1 MRGSR
6 IVDDE
11 EVVARGGLA
20 EEDVERVARRAEGRG
35 GGLAVEEDEDVEG
48 GGAEEGG
55 AEDGEDEGQGVH
67 GRRLGV
73 LDIARVSIVLL
84 SLLTRRRG
92 GAARG
97 SGERG

>member
-1 MRGSR
+1 MLRFSQR
-6 IVDDE
+6 ALAPVDNE
-11 EVVARGGLA
+11 SGAA
-20 EEDVERVARRAEGRG
+20 PRVARRAEGRG